1 MASFTTMPNP
11 STVRTAVL
19 IGSACMALLA
29 VGIRMRVAKKPTSL
43 MKIIMPPV
51 GMSSGFL
58 MFLFP
63 QTHIPWLYA
72 LGAIAAGML
81 FSIPLSRTSHFEVRD
96 GAIYLQ
102 RSKAFFFILLGLLV
116 LRLSAHGWIGEYVSL
131 PETGAIFYL
140 LAFSMIAPWR
150 IAMLQ
155 RFTKIR
161 KEVA

>member
-1 MASFTTMPNP
+1 MANP
-11 STVRTAVL
+11 STMRTVVL

-29 VGIRMRVAKKPTSL
+29 VGIRMRAAKKPTNL

-51 GMSSGFL
+51 GMGTGSL

-72 LGAIAAGML
+72 LGAVLAGML
-81 FSIPLSRTSHFEVRD
+81 FSIPLIRTSHFEVRD

-102 RSKAFFFILLGLLV
+102 RSKAFLFILLGLLV
-116 LRLSAHGWIGEYVSL
+116 VRLSAHGWIGEYMSL
-131 PETGAIFYL
+131 PQTGAIFYL

-155 RFTKIR
+155 RFAKLR
-161 KEVA
+161 KEAA